1 MTRLPQCPTIERR
14 GARQT
19 PAVRRWRPADVVTL
33 VAVVCYGAAAL
44 IVAAGLFVRLA
55 SHP

>member
-1 MTRLPQCPTIERR
+1 MSLRPHASMTQSPGPYR
-14 GARQT
+14 T
-19 PAVRRWRPADVVTL
+19 PAVRRWRPADVVAL

>member
-1 MTRLPQCPTIERR
+1 MNLRPSAPTSQTADGPRR
-14 GARQT
+14 SL
-19 PAVRRWRPADVVTL
+19 RRWRPADVVAL